1 MTPRARAAIAGLV
14 LVGTGLAW
22 ILGKRFF
29 PALSPEL
36 LLTALVAVLCAA
48 VVVRSTVR
56 LVRSLRSD
64 EADRAR
70 HVFAIAGGALGI
82 ALSWLYFR
90 RVLDPLAIGAHPEL
104 AWSRGGVDYE
114 LLSPKMLGLALL
126 APFFFWMIGRSL
138 ADLPLPQRILSV
150 FLRIA
155 FVVLLALG
163 LARLARTATTSK
175 ICTVYLVDVS
185 ESVPDAAIE
194 DARAEIT
201 KALAEKPD
209 DAIVRVITFAKRPRV
224 VPLADDAKEAPP
236 LERHDLTVQEAAR
249 AGKGTS
255 RTGLGAATDI
265 ASALSLAYGQ
275 YPAGYLR
282 RAVILSDGVQ
292 TDGDLLAEAN
302 RAKAF
307 GVRIFATP
315 YHRPVPGEV
324 AVRDLRVPD
333 KVRVGEPFNLH
344 ASIFSSRAQK
354 AKATLKQGE
363 AINGLDGVRTLD
375 LLPGDND
382 VTFKSVVRVA
392 GDVTYALSISDID
405 EDHFAENNRFSV
417 SVAVPGRP
425 AVLYVEGNTQRASYL
440 ASALS
445 AQEFDVDV
453 RSPRELPSSI
463 RELERYDFVVLSDAP
478 ADAVSLTQQDA
489 IESYVRDLGG
499 GFLFAG
505 GESGFG
511 LGGWY
516 HTTVERILPVRMD
529 AEKRRDEPQVAMCLV
544 IDRSGSMN
552 GMPIEM
558 AKAAAKATADTLS
571 SDDLLEVIAFDSE
584 PTRVV
589 RMTAAKHRAR
599 IQNDIARIQ
608 SGGGTEIFAALDAA
622 YQSLTTT
629 RARRKHVILLTDGQA
644 PQQGI
649 RDLTQAMAAEGITV
663 TTVGLGSGVDESL
676 LRMIADLGGGRLY
689 KVADPRQLP
698 RVFTRETEMV
708 SRNSAV
714 EDYFQPRVVSPAD
727 FLRGVD
733 IASAPFLH
741 GYVATKMKPPPA
753 QEILQSEVGEPI
765 LARWHVGLGWSL
777 AWTSDVKN
785 LWAVEWLR
793 WPGYGQFWGQLIRE
807 HMRPKKR
814 QNYDMR
820 AEIDPAT
827 GHLRASIDAVTGDDR
842 FHNGLDAKLV
852 VTGPQ
857 PNGERRE
864 VAMKQTAP
872 GRYESDFPLDRFG
885 SFLLHASLEKAADD
899 GKGGARS
906 VQVAESFGHVTNP
919 YPREYLALSPD
930 LETLSRAATVTGGA
944 PNAAPSRIFDP
955 AGETIR
961 YHQDL
966 WSRFIAAAIAVY
978 LLDLLVRRVRLFDRK
993 TTAKPRSG
1001 DAGRTSPPRRADI
1014 FRQRIGKPG
1023 L

>member
-1 MTPRARAAIAGLV
+1 MTSTRALGPRI
-14 LVGTGLAW
+14 GLAFALAILAGVAWW
-22 ILGKRFF
+22 IGKRMV
-29 PALSPEL
+29 PWLSPEL
-36 LLTALVAVLCAA
+36 FLTGVALVVFASVAVRSAIRL
-48 VVVRSTVR
+48 VVVLRAKRSSET
-56 LVRSLRSD
+56 
-64 EADRAR
+64 AR
-70 HVFAIAGGALGI
+70 HAFGIVAGISGAFG
-82 ALSWLYFR
+82 AWLYARQILEPMRTGTLSMAFHR
-90 RVLDPLAIGAHPEL
+90 H
-104 AWSRGGVDYE
+104 GVDYE
-114 LLSPKMLGLALL
+114 LLSPRMLGVALL
-126 APFFFWMIGRSL
+126 APFFLWMIGRSL

-150 FLRIA
+150 ALRVL
-155 FVVLLALG
+155 FVLLLALG
-163 LARLARTATTSK
+163 LARLARTETAEK

-194 DARAEIT
+194 DARVEIT
-201 KALAEKPD
+201 KALEEKPS
-209 DAIVRVITFAKRPRV
+209 DALVRVVTFAKRPRV
-224 VPLADDAKEAPP
+224 VPLSDDAKEAPA
-236 LERHDLTVQEAAR
+236 LERHDVVADDPNRKASTGAP
-249 AGKGTS
+249 T
-255 RTGLGAATDI
+255 RTGLGAATDL
-265 ASALSLAYGQ
+265 ASALQLAYGQ

-307 GVRIFATP
+307 GVRIFTTP

-344 ASIFSSRAQK
+344 ANIFSSRAQK
-354 AKATLKQGE
+354 VRATLKQGE
-363 AINGLDGVRTLD
+363 AINGLDGVRAVD
-375 LLPGDND
+375 LSPGDND

-392 GDVTYALSISDID
+392 GDVTYALELSDVP
-405 EDHFAENNRFSV
+405 EDRFRENNRFAV

-425 AVLYVEGNTQRASYL
+425 SVLYVEGNTQRANYL

-463 RELERYDFVVLSDAP
+463 RELERYDFVILSDTP
-478 ADAVSLTQQDA
+478 AEAVTLTQQDA

-505 GESGFG
+505 GEAGFG

-516 HTTVERILPVRMD
+516 HTTIERILPVRMD

-544 IDRSGSMN
+544 IDRSGSMA

-571 SDDLLEVIAFDSE
+571 SDDMLEVIAFDSE
-584 PTRVV
+584 PTRIV

-608 SGGGTEIFAALDAA
+608 SGGGTEIFPALDAA

-644 PQQGI
+644 PSQGI
-649 RDLTQAMAAEGITV
+649 RDLTQAMAAEGITI
-663 TTVGLGSGVDESL
+663 TTVGLGGGVDEAL
-676 LRMIADLGGGRLY
+676 LRTIADLGGGRLY
-689 KVADPRQLP
+689 KVADARQLP

-714 EDYFQPRVVSPAD
+714 EEYFQPKVSTPAD

-733 IASAPFLH
+733 IGAAPFLH

-753 QEILQSEVGEPI
+753 QQILESEIGEPL

-785 LWAVEWLR
+785 LWSVEWLR
-793 WPGYGQFWGQLIRE
+793 WPGYGQFWGQLVRE
-807 HMRPKKR
+807 HMRSKKR

-827 GHLRASIDAVTGDDR
+827 GHVRASIDAVTGDDR
-842 FHNGLDAKLV
+842 FQNGLDAKLV

-857 PNGERRE
+857 PSGASRN

-872 GRYESDFPLDRFG
+872 GRYEADFPLDRFG
-885 SFLLHASLEKAADD
+885 SFLLRASLEKSVDD
-899 GKGGARS
+899 GKGNAKS

-919 YPREYLALSPD
+919 YPREYLALAPD
-930 LETLSRAATVTGGA
+930 LVTLSRAALVTGGRMN
-944 PNAAPSRIFDP
+944 PDVPQIFDP

-966 WSRFIAAAIAVY
+966 WSRFILSAVVVY
-978 LLDLLVRRVRLFDRK
+978 LLDLLVRRVRFFDRK
-993 TTAKPRSG
+993 TTAKP
-1001 DAGRTSPPRRADI
+1001 APALGRTTRA
-1014 FRQRIGKPG
+1014 
-1023 L
+1023 